1 MAQEQYQL
9 PMHPQ
14 ALAEN
19 VITGD
24 RYRFTVLTEGLI
36 RLEYSEDGI
45 FEDRATQTVLN
56 RDFPAVSYQTG
67 EEDGE
72 LLLITRRLRLR
83 YDGKAFSARGLR
95 IEMKCDSLAGGG
107 VWHYGDAVDDL
118 RGTVRTLDGVD
129 GTCELGHGLMSVL
142 GFSVLDDSS
151 SLILTDGG
159 WVEPRRKGICDLY
172 FWGYGADYL
181 GCLKDFYHLCGKTP
195 MLPRFALGNW
205 WSRYYEY
212 TEESY
217 LELMERFDREGIP
230 FSVAVIDMDWHL
242 VKIDPKYGSG
252 WTGYTWNREF
262 FPDPE
267 RFMRKLHERGMR
279 ITLNVH
285 PAEGVGAHEEMY
297 AAMAEELG
305 RDISKEAPIAFDITD
320 PAFLAAYFK
329 YLHHPQEEKG
339 VDFWWLD
346 WQQGGVTKMEGMDP
360 LWMLNHFHFLD
371 SARDGKRPMTFSRYA
386 GPGSHRYPVG
396 FSGDTVITW
405 ESLRFQP
412 YFTSTASNIGYGWWS
427 HDIGGHMHGYKNDEL
442 EARWYQ
448 FGVFSPINRLHSTKN
463 EFNGKEPWRFR
474 AEVRAVM
481 DDFLRLRHRL
491 VPYLYTMNHRAWA
504 EDTPLVL
511 PVYYRYPKDWAAY
524 RQKNEYFFGSELLV
538 MPITSP
544 AVPGIN
550 RAGETVWLPEG
561 TWIDFFTGVMYEG
574 GRTIRMYRG
583 IESMPVLAKA
593 GAIVPMQ
600 GDAGAQDVAVETV
613 FYSAPK
619 KLSVRGNQLPAGS
632 ENIDQNPA
640 TLLWRIYGGADGS
653 FVLYEDDNVSCDYQK
668 GICAETAVELSWS
681 EEPAILIHPAKG
693 ELSLI
698 PAERT
703 HVIEFYGC
711 RENEVICTADG
722 RPLEVHTSYEDDRHC
737 LKIVLPAVPVTA
749 ELTVRLR
756 PYAGEGAGSGLAAFA
771 GKPELAGND
780 TKKLIYDFLDRA
792 EMEFDQ
798 KTQIYRAVSSGRS
811 VPVILSQLQVLG
823 LSEDMLGCLTEILT
837 AWPCD

>member
-1 MAQEQYQL
+1 MIQEQYMF

-24 RYRFTVLTEGLI
+24 RYRLTVLTEGLI

-56 RDFPAVSYQTG
+56 RDFPAVPYETG

-72 LLLITRRLRLR
+72 LLVVTRRLRLR
-83 YDGKAFSARGLR
+83 YDRKAFSARGLR
-95 IEMKCDSLAGGG
+95 ITMKCDSLAGGG
-107 VWHYGDAVDDL
+107 VWRYGDDVDDL
-118 RGTVRTLDGVD
+118 GGTVRTLDTVNGA
-129 GTCELGHGLMSVL
+129 CKLGHGLMSVL
-142 GFSVLDDSS
+142 GFSVLDDSG

-181 GCLKDFYHLCGKTP
+181 ECLKDFYHLCGKTP

-205 WSRYYEY
+205 WSRYYAY
-212 TEESY
+212 TEDSY

-252 WTGYTWNREF
+252 WTGYTWNREL

-297 AAMAEELG
+297 AAMAKELG
-305 RDISKEAPIAFDITD
+305 RDISNEAPIAFDITD

-329 YLHHPQEEKG
+329 YLHHPHEEKG

-346 WQQGGVTKMEGMDP
+346 WQQGGITRMEGMDP

-396 FSGDTVITW
+396 FSGDTVISW
-405 ESLRFQP
+405 ESLQFQP

-427 HDIGGHMHGYKNDEL
+427 HDIGGHMRGYKDDEL
-442 EARWYQ
+442 EGRWYQ

-463 EFNGKEPWRFR
+463 EFNGKEPWRFK
-474 AEVRAVM
+474 AEIRAVM
-481 DDFLRLRHRL
+481 DEFLRLRHRL

-511 PVYYRYPKDWAAY
+511 PMYFRYPKDRAAY
-524 RQKNEYFFGSELLV
+524 RQRNAYFFGSELLAA
-538 MPITSP
+538 PITSP
-544 AVPGIN
+544 AVPGLN
-550 RAGETVWLPEG
+550 RARETVWLPEG
-561 TWIDFFTGVMYEG
+561 IWIDFFTGVIYEG
-574 GRTIRMYRG
+574 GRTLRMYRG

-600 GDAGAQDVAVETV
+600 EDVWGLDAGGKETACAG
-613 FYSAPK
+613 APEWRP
-619 KLSVRGNQLPAGS
+619 SRGNRPAAEAG
-632 ENIDQNPA
+632 NWDRNPA
-640 TLLWRIYGGADGS
+640 ALVWRIYGGADGR

-668 GICAETAVELSWS
+668 GICAETAVELSWNANPS
-681 EEPAILIHPAKG
+681 IVIHPAKG

-698 PAERT
+698 PEERT

-711 RENEVICTADG
+711 RENEAVCTADG
-722 RPLEVHTSYEDDRHC
+722 QPLEVHTSYEEERRC
-737 LKIVLPAVPVTA
+737 LKIALPAAPVTA
-749 ELTVRLR
+749 KLEIRFVR
-756 PYAGEGAGSGLAAFA
+756 
-771 GKPELAGND
+771 KPELAGND
-780 TKKLIYDFLDRA
+780 TKRLVYEFLDQA
-792 EMEFDQ
+792 EMDFDQ
-798 KTQIYRAVSSGRS
+798 KSEIYRTVCSGKS

-837 AWPCD
+837 AWADRR

>member
-1 MAQEQYQL
+1 MAQEQYRL
-9 PMHPQ
+9 PARPQ

-24 RYRFTVLTEGLI
+24 RYRITVLTEGLI
-36 RLEYSEDGI
+36 RLEYSEDGS

-56 RDFPAVSYQTG
+56 RDFPAVSYQAG

-83 YDGKAFSARGLR
+83 YDRKAFSARGLR
-95 IEMKCDSLAGGG
+95 IEMSCDSLAGGG

-129 GTCELGHGLMSVL
+129 GACELGHGLMSVL

-172 FWGYGADYL
+172 FWGYGADYSE
-181 GCLKDFYHLCGKTP
+181 CLKDFCHLCGKTP

-297 AAMAEELG
+297 AAMAKELG
-305 RDISKEAPIAFDITD
+305 RDISGEAPIAFDITD

-396 FSGDTVITW
+396 FSGDTVVTW

-427 HDIGGHMHGYKNDEL
+427 HDIGGHMRGYKNDEL

-538 MPITSP
+538 MPVTSP
-544 AVPGIN
+544 AVPGLN
-550 RAGETVWLPEG
+550 RARETVWLPEG
-561 TWIDFFTGVMYEG
+561 TWIDFFTGVLYEG

-583 IESMPVLAKA
+583 IESIPVLAKA

-600 GDAGAQDVAVETV
+600 GEEA
-613 FYSAPK
+613 
-619 KLSVRGNQLPAGS
+619 LP
-632 ENIDQNPA
+632 IDRNPA
-640 TLLWRIYGGADGS
+640 TLVWRIYGGADGR

-668 GICAETAVELSWS
+668 GICAETAVELSWN
-681 EEPAILIHPAKG
+681 EDPVIVIHPAKG

-703 HVIEFYGC
+703 HVVEFYGC
-711 RENEVICTADG
+711 PENEVVCTADG
-722 RPLEVHTSYEDDRHC
+722 QPLEVHTSYEEDRHC
-737 LKIVLPAVPVTA
+737 LKIVLPAAPVTA
-749 ELTVRLR
+749 ELTVRFR
-756 PYAGEGAGSGLAAFA
+756 PHAGKGSGSGLSAFA

-780 TKKLIYDFLDRA
+780 TKKLVYDFLDRA
-792 EMEFDQ
+792 EMDFDQ
-798 KTQIYRAVSSGRS
+798 KTEIYRVVCSGRS
-811 VPVILSQLQVLG
+811 IPVILSQLQVLG
-823 LSEDMLGCLTEILT
+823 LSEDMKGCLTEILT